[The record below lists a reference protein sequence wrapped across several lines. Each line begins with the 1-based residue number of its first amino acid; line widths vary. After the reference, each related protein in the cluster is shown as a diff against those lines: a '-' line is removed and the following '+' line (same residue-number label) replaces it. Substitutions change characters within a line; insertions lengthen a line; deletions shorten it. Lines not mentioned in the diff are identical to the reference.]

1 MNIRP
6 ETKPKNINFS
16 SGPTAKRPGWSI
28 STLESS
34 SIGRSHRS
42 SECKDK
48 LKLVIDKSK
57 NILGLP
63 SDYLLGMLLSV
74 SPIVGG
80 GVASFAYAI
89 LARGAYLGNID
100 NEISDCQG
108 GGVESHGEGAC
119 SHG

>member
-1 MNIRP
+1 M
-6 ETKPKNINFS
+6 TNFVFTDTDS
-16 SGPTAKRPGWSI
+16 
-28 STLESS
+28 L
-34 SIGRSHRS
+34 
-42 SECKDK
+42 C
-48 LKLVIDKSK
+48 LKL
-57 NILGLP
+57 LAL
-63 SDYLLGMLLSV
+63 LLSV